1 MLNKRIK
8 VRIKEAIKIVSSS
21 NASQKLLVSEVLELV
36 KLISL
41 VPNTNAVSE
50 RSRSTLCRVK
60 TYLRS
65 SITQEPL
72 SSCSVVTTYK
82 KQVDK
87 LKLVEAA
94 SQFCFKN
101 EHRFSIKEQ
110 MRPQKVF
117 QKSCK
122 GNPNIAPKV

>member
-8 VRIKEAIKIVSSS
+8 VRIKEAAKIVSSS

-110 MRPQKVF
+110 IIPQKVYR
-117 QKSCK
+117 KCC
-122 GNPNIAPKV
+122 

>member
-41 VPNTNAVSE
+41 VLTTNAVSE
-50 RSRSTLCRVK
+50 RSCSTLCIVK

-65 SITQEPL
+65 SITQEPR

-101 EHRFSIKEQ
+101 EHRFSIKE
-110 MRPQKVF
+110 
-117 QKSCK
+117 
-122 GNPNIAPKV
+122 